1 MTTWTVKKSDALL
14 PGAWGVRSRVKGL
27 DHRMFGVVMVGTGFI
42 LGPGCNKC
50 QLQDL
55 VPPVE
60 CHMRLRFLFCM
71 LVLKNLVCPTRP
83 LKGAVCFYNDS

>member
-27 DHRMFGVVMVGTGFI
+27 DRRMFGVVMVGTGFI

-60 CHMRLRFLFCM
+60 CHMRPTVSILHACAEELGMSDQTPQGSGLFLQ
-71 LVLKNLVCPTRP
+71 
-83 LKGAVCFYNDS
+83 